1 MVVVK
6 ETEKAVLLEKDAVPF
21 WVQKRWV
28 KTDGSLTAAGNKA
41 YWIAARKHWSHW
53 DFNALK
59 TFSLVQE
66 TDKAVLLR
74 CDVDLPHEGRTVAA
88 DFWIPRSMVNNYQFV
103 SGKIKEVENR
113 FPFVGTKVKW

>member
-1 MVVVK
+1 MVVVR
-6 ETEKAVLLEKDAVPF
+6 ETEKGVLMEKDAVPF

-28 KTDGSLTAAGNKA
+28 RADGSLTPAGTKA
-41 YWIAARKHWSHW
+41 YAIAARKHWSHW
-53 DFNALK
+53 DFDALK
-59 TFSLVQE
+59 AFKAVRE

-74 CDVDLPHEGRTVAA
+74 CEVDLPHEGRAA
-88 DFWIPRSMVNNYQFV
+88 TAEFWIPRTLVNNYQFV